1 MSLLID
7 FTKEEYIFC
16 PFIIYILITG
26 FVFYSVTFFSFA
38 RQRVANHYLENCE
51 EIEAPEQHT
60 GGLSLI
66 RTGVVLLFWYLK

>member
-1 MSLLID
+1 MGKYD
-7 FTKEEYIFC
+7 H
-16 PFIIYILITG
+16 
-26 FVFYSVTFFSFA
+26 SVTFFSFA